1 MVTAAEAEAIL
12 AEDKVIGVNLT
23 WRGIGRG
30 HRLEAKVLSVDSGAV
45 LSLRGYVGVKNRSY
59 ALLYQN
65 TPIRKYTVHDR
76 HRNPA
81 TGEVVLG
88 PHKHT
93 WDDEWADKIVYVP
106 DDIRVGDPNE
116 ELLDFLA
123 ECNIRLQGTYNQMLF
138 FPANQG
144 GTS

>member
-1 MVTAAEAEAIL
+1 M
-12 AEDKVIGVNLT
+12 
-23 WRGIGRG
+23 
-30 HRLEAKVLSVDSGAV
+30 
-45 LSLRGYVGVKNRSY
+45 
-59 ALLYQN
+59 
-65 TPIRKYTVHDR
+65 
-76 HRNPA
+76 
-81 TGEVVLG
+81 LG

>member
-59 ALLYQN
+59 ALLPEYSH
-65 TPIRKYTVHDR
+65 TKVHRPRQAQESSDR
-76 HRNPA
+76 R
-81 TGEVVLG
+81 
-88 PHKHT
+88 
-93 WDDEWADKIVYVP
+93 
-106 DDIRVGDPNE
+106 
-116 ELLDFLA
+116 
-123 ECNIRLQGTYNQMLF
+123 
-138 FPANQG
+138 G
-144 GTS
+144 GARPS